1 MEQLGPF
8 HLFYTLSCAEMRWPS
23 VLAEVL
29 RTLEKDKIKIF
40 YPEEWN
46 GDAESITVKTSP
58 EIEMAIKQFWANNQT
73 RNENLP
79 AEVTEDISIVV
90 YREWYLHHNK
100 MSMTDFLKDHF
111 ILITRIFDKRV
122 KDFHTEVLKKKGIV
136 NYCYRVEFQMRG
148 LPHIHGVAWL
158 DKEQI
163 KDCLSEDGMFRE
175 DKEGEGPIIELIDKW
190 MRCSLDCGDDERLKN
205 LVKEVNT
212 HHHTKSCK
220 KYGEF
225 CRYDFPRFFSE
236 KTIISNPLPDTTQKE
251 KDEKEVKLKK
261 REKILK
267 AVKMG
272 YKKLEDQLK
281 DKEGEHEV
289 RNYDDATG
297 LFLTKVCELNPKE
310 IDPDK
315 YAFLD
320 LSDEE
325 KVADAALE
333 IYYEALSISEAG
345 RNVLLK
351 RKISE
356 RFTNNY
362 NPLFQSVWQANT
374 DIQLCLDTHA
384 VISYI
389 SDYVTKS
396 DQGLTS
402 HLEAALNEKKNC
414 SVFEQLNHVKRTY
427 FTHKQTCVSEAAYR
441 LIPGLNLKDSNIK
454 TMFLTSG
461 FPETRRTYL
470 RQIPEDEQHDEAIE
484 VEGRKG
490 HFQAPTSKIEIYTAR
505 PKDTVSQCS
514 LGRLENLCYAE
525 FCMYYE
531 KVTEKYL
538 PKQKYDYEIFRNSV
552 GEEEFGIGYEKNKG
566 IGDLDGLPKFFFF
579 MQNGKRQYM
588 KKRRDPYVMRIYSGK
603 RNDHIEE
610 SYSELLLFT
619 AWRDEKK
626 SFYNDHEH
634 FRDIIREMFRKE
646 DDLINEEEVDD
657 EIQAMLQDLAIPR
670 KGAEVERNRKKIYP
684 HSNRITEL
692 RKLLEEGDY
701 LTHVKIADTLDP
713 SAEQQDA
720 DESEDDEHENKDDE
734 EYPQYSTYDANP
746 RKCKKPL
753 EEEKCI
759 YKQPVLEDVDT
770 LKKNV
775 RSLSFEQR
783 MVFDKYIDFS
793 KKIMC
798 ALRYGGNI
806 ETNPPRLIVHGG
818 GGVGKSYLINLISQW
833 VHKILSSWGDISQY
847 PKVIRLAATGAAAY
861 LIGNF

>member
-281 DKEGEHEV
+281 DKDGEHEV
-289 RNYDDATG
+289 RNYDDAT
-297 LFLTKVCELNPKE
+297 
-310 IDPDK
+310 
-315 YAFLD
+315 
-320 LSDEE
+320 
-325 KVADAALE
+325 
-333 IYYEALSISEAG
+333 
-345 RNVLLK
+345 
-351 RKISE
+351 
-356 RFTNNY
+356 
-362 NPLFQSVWQANT
+362 
-374 DIQLCLDTHA
+374 
-384 VISYI
+384 
-389 SDYVTKS
+389 
-396 DQGLTS
+396 
-402 HLEAALNEKKNC
+402 
-414 SVFEQLNHVKRTY
+414 
-427 FTHKQTCVSEAAYR
+427 
-441 LIPGLNLKDSNIK
+441 
-454 TMFLTSG
+454 
-461 FPETRRTYL
+461 
-470 RQIPEDEQHDEAIE
+470 AI
-484 VEGRKG
+484 
-490 HFQAPTSKIEIYTAR
+490 
-505 PKDTVSQCS
+505 
-514 LGRLENLCYAE
+514 L
-525 FCMYYE
+525 
-531 KVTEKYL
+531 
-538 PKQKYDYEIFRNSV
+538 
-552 GEEEFGIGYEKNKG
+552 
-566 IGDLDGLPKFFFF
+566 
-579 MQNGKRQYM
+579 
-588 KKRRDPYVMRIYSGK
+588 
-603 RNDHIEE
+603 
-610 SYSELLLFT
+610 
-619 AWRDEKK
+619 
-626 SFYNDHEH
+626 
-634 FRDIIREMFRKE
+634 
-646 DDLINEEEVDD
+646 
-657 EIQAMLQDLAIPR
+657 
-670 KGAEVERNRKKIYP
+670 
-684 HSNRITEL
+684 
-692 RKLLEEGDY
+692 
-701 LTHVKIADTLDP
+701 
-713 SAEQQDA
+713 
-720 DESEDDEHENKDDE
+720 
-734 EYPQYSTYDANP
+734 
-746 RKCKKPL
+746 
-753 EEEKCI
+753 
-759 YKQPVLEDVDT
+759 
-770 LKKNV
+770 
-775 RSLSFEQR
+775 LSFMR
-783 MVFDKYIDFS
+783 K
-793 KKIMC
+793 
-798 ALRYGGNI
+798 
-806 ETNPPRLIVHGG
+806 
-818 GGVGKSYLINLISQW
+818 
-833 VHKILSSWGDISQY
+833 
-847 PKVIRLAATGAAAY
+847 
-861 LIGNF
+861 